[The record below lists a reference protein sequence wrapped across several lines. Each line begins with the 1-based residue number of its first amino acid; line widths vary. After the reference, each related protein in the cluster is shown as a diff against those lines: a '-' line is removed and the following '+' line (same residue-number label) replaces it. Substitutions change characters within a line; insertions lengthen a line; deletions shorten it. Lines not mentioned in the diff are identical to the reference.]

1 MKRLLLKLSVLR
13 ELQKKLLGIKIKKRN
28 RKVHKSMAKNLSLK
42 REKSIR
48 KSSGVIEAI
57 VGRY

>member
-13 ELQKKLLGIKIKKRN
+13 ELQKKLLETKIKKIN

>member
-13 ELQKKLLGIKIKKRN
+13 ELQKKLLETKIKKIN

-48 KSSGVIEAI
+48 KYI
-57 VGRY
+57 RQ